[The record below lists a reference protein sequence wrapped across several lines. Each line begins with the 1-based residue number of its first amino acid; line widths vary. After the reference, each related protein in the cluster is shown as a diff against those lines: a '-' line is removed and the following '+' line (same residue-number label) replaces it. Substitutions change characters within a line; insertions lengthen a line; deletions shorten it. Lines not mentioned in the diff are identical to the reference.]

1 MIDFSRPRVSHL
13 AMLAV
18 LAAAPAHAGEL
29 VTPEG
34 DWTSTAAAGQT
45 AETLPTVSVTGAAP
59 ANNQKRET
67 AIDRLPQE
75 IQDTPQTI
83 HVINE
88 ETLQQQGVTS
98 LEQAL
103 RNVPGVT
110 VEIGEGGALNGDQF
124 RIRGFDAQTDITQD
138 GLRDFG
144 VYTRDTWNTE
154 SVEVFLGPS
163 GETFGRGNFAGT
175 INTTSK
181 TPVLD
186 DFVTLHGELG
196 LGPHARTT
204 ADINRKIG
212 DTTALRLNLMYTDSQ
227 PVDRDGPES
236 KRWGIA
242 PSIGFGLGTDTE
254 LTVGY
259 FHQEDNR
266 VPDYGIPTTAKS
278 ITGGVASPESGPAD
292 VDSSNW
298 YGTDL
303 DRDDTI
309 ADVVTARVAHKAN
322 SWLKVSNDFRI
333 GYYSRDFMPTAPS
346 CSGTSVGN
354 CLFNLLDG
362 DPSTVPMASRGGPST
377 PTYTDQWGVQNITTG
392 VADFSVG
399 GLKNQLVAGI
409 DASYESAE
417 RQSTVN
423 VGLGRPS
430 SVSMLD
436 PVSVNWSPDF
446 VNGSNRETESTN
458 FALFASEQIWFTN
471 EISLLAGLRWERYD
485 IESTLV
491 DPYCPTSTT
500 GDMTGCTVRSTAPT
514 ETVPGNYILRTT
526 PLATEESIAEDLFNP
541 KASLIWEPTDNQTY
555 YVSWAR
561 SSQPST
567 GTTAGNSTNPV
578 SDDDALKAL
587 EPTTSETF
595 ELGGKLNFFD
605 GRLGTGITLFQVER
619 DNSKEYD
626 LNGDVIS
633 AGQSLR
639 NRGVEL
645 SLTGR
650 ITDAWS
656 VQASYAFIDSEI
668 LHFGNTTTTLITA
681 GPHTGETTA
690 EATNAE
696 LKGREA
702 NNVPRHSFN
711 IWTTY
716 DPLEDLTLGAG
727 VRYRDAMY
735 VAQGYRAADD
745 AITTTEVPEYIAVD
759 AMAQYR
765 LSEGV
770 AVQVNGYNLFDRDD
784 NYDQTRTNRLVPS
797 AGRTVIFSTT
807 ATF

>member
-1 MIDFSRPRVSHL
+1 MIEFSRPRVSHL

-18 LAAAPAHAGEL
+18 LAAAPAHAGDL
-29 VTPEG
+29 VTAEG
-34 DWTSTAAAGQT
+34 DWAPGASAGQT
-45 AETLPTVSVTGAAP
+45 AESLPTVSVTGAAP

-103 RNVPGVT
+103 RNVSGVT
-110 VEIGEGGALNGDQF
+110 VEIGEGGSLNGDQF

-175 INTTSK
+175 INSSSK

-266 VPDYGIPTTAKS
+266 VPDYGIPVVANS
-278 ITGGVASPESGPAD
+278 ITGGVASAESGPAP
-292 VDSSNW
+292 VDRSNW
-298 YGTDL
+298 YGGEL
-303 DRDDTI
+303 DHDDTV
-309 ADVVTARVAHKAN
+309 ADVLTVRLTHQATP
-322 SWLKVSNDFRI
+322 WLKVHNDSRI
-333 GYYSRDFMPTAPS
+333 GFYTRNFLPTAPS
-346 CSGTSVGN
+346 CSGADSTTGVVTAGS
-354 CLFNLLDG
+354 CLANLLDG
-362 DPSTVPMASRGGPST
+362 DPSTVPVASRGGPST
-377 PTYTDQWGVQNITTG
+377 STYTDQWGAQNVTTG
-392 VADFSVG
+392 IADFTLG
-399 GLKNQLVAGI
+399 GLKNQLVLGV
-409 DASYESAE
+409 DASYEEATRKANGNIGE
-417 RQSTVN
+417 A
-423 VGLGRPS
+423 RPS
-430 SVSMLD
+430 PVDMLD
-436 PVSVNWSPDF
+436 PSKADWSPIY
-446 VNGSNRETESTN
+446 VATNERESNSTSLG
-458 FALFASEQIWFTN
+458 LFASEQLWLTE
-471 EISLLAGLRWERYD
+471 EISLLGGLRFERYAA
-485 IESTLV
+485 ESTL
-491 DPYCPTSTT
+491 TT
-500 GDMTGCTVRSTAPT
+500 FGTVSGTPPVFT
-514 ETVPGNYILRTT
+514 PTT
-526 PLATEESIAEDLFNP
+526 PNTVATAEVDDVLWNP
-541 KASLIWEPTDNQTY
+541 KASLIWEPGENQTY

-561 SSQPST
+561 SSQPAT
-567 GTTAGNSTNPV
+567 GTTVGNSTSPV
-578 SDDDALKAL
+578 STDLAVQAL

-595 ELGGKLNFFD
+595 EAGTKLSFFG
-605 GRLGTGITLFQVER
+605 GRLGTGLAIFQVER
-619 DNSKEYD
+619 DNAKETD
-626 LNGDVIS
+626 DTGIVTA
-633 AGQSLR
+633 AGQSIR
-639 NRGVEL
+639 NRGIEL
-645 SLTGR
+645 SATGR
-650 ITDAWS
+650 LTDDWT
-656 VQASYAFIDSEI
+656 VQASYAFLDSEY
-668 LHFGNTTTTLITA
+668 LDFGNTSTTLITA
-681 GPHTGETTA
+681 GPHAGEKTGDVL
-690 EATNAE
+690 NAK
-696 LKGREA
+696 LKGREV
-702 NNVPRHSFN
+702 NNAPRNSFN

-716 DPLEDLTLGAG
+716 NALDDLTLGAG
-727 VRYRDAMY
+727 VRYRDEVY
-735 VAQGYRAADD
+735 ISQGYRAGTDE
-745 AITTTEVPEYIAVD
+745 ITTAKAPYYLAVD

-784 NYDQTRTNRLVPS
+784 NYDQTRSNRLVPA
-797 AGRTVIFSTT
+797 AGRTLIFSTT